1 MSKQFPEGPL
11 ANHANCK
18 DLYNSKLCAMA
29 RKDKKC
35 LKKNSKPRKKKQ
47 IEATLAMKDKFET
60 VASTHE
66 EREYLRTLIGASKI

>member
-1 MSKQFPEGPL
+1 MSKQYPECPL

-18 DLYNSKLCAMA
+18 DLYNPKLCAMA

-47 IEATLAMKDKFET
+47 IEAT
-60 VASTHE
+60 
-66 EREYLRTLIGASKI
+66 